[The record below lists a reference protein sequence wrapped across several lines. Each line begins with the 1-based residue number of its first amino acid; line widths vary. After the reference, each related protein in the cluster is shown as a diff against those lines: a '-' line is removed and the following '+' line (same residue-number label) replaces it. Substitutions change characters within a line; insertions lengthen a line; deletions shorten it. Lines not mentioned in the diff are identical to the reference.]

1 MKTSQKTA
9 SILPSIDSALYDAS
23 LSLIT
28 EDSEESYLAQYC
40 AQLGEDHSGAAQD
53 ILIEDINDDLYPLL
67 DQHIP
72 NGLKAVFKADN
83 IAPIAALEGPHGRCV
98 FTQFN
103 IPTYW
108 LNAPYNAGKRLAAEL
123 YRACGAS
130 AAKLSAHGLRV
141 SLSNMAEDTQRL
153 AQFMLGLDDGYAV
166 LGIPSKAGS
175 LHVLFDQGRFNITH
189 FGLGILRGDTKPL
202 SPYFT
207 AEDQHIYV
215 LGREH
220 GHLGLSAYLNDAHN
234 AQEGDVASVTFEQE
248 IILTRFIAEMHEQGY
263 LTACQSV
270 SIGGI
275 GLALGKMA
283 IGSATGASVGGI
295 GNASFWYGEDQG
307 RYVVTIKTAEMAKF
321 EVAAQKLGIS
331 LLEIG
336 NSEEDR
342 LNFNNQQI
350 KLSDLA

>member
-1 MKTSQKTA
+1 MKTSEKTA
-9 SILPSIDSALYDAS
+9 SILPAIDSALYDAS
-23 LSLIT
+23 LSLISK
-28 EDSEESYLAQYC
+28 DSEESYLAQYC
-40 AQLGEDHSGAAQD
+40 AQLGEDHSGEVQD
-53 ILIEDINDDLYPLL
+53 ISIEDINDDLYPLL

-72 NGLKAVFKADN
+72 NGLKSVFRADN
-83 IAPIAALEGPHGRCV
+83 IAPAAILDGAEGRCA
-98 FTQFN
+98 FTQ
-103 IPTYW
+103 IKLPLYW

-130 AAKLSAHGLRV
+130 GATLSAHGLRV
-141 SLSNMAEDTQRL
+141 SLSNMAEDTQSL
-153 AQFMLGLDDGYAV
+153 AQFMLGLDAGYAA
-166 LGIPSKAGS
+166 LGIPSQAGS
-175 LHVLFDQGRFNITH
+175 LHVRFDQGSFNIVH
-189 FGLGILRGDTKPL
+189 FGVGLFTDETKPL

-220 GHLGLSAYLNDAHN
+220 GHLGLSAYLNDAHD
-234 AQEGDVASVTFEQE
+234 AQEGDAPSVTFEQE
-248 IILTRFIAEMHEQGY
+248 IILTRFIAQMHELGY

-275 GLALGKMA
+275 GLALGKMG
-283 IGSATGASVGGI
+283 IGSAIGASVGGI

-307 RYVVTIKTAEMAKF
+307 RYIVTIKTAEMAKF

-342 LNFNNQQI
+342 LSFNNQKV
-350 KLSDLA
+350 KLTDLG